1 MLQPLPHSSKCPP
14 PCHSHPGPYLCSS
27 GDSLGAIHLNPASCS
42 RSRAISRAHRAARVP
57 PELPR
62 GQNGAPHGDEHRAK
76 PAPDQHPCTQE
87 PCAPPPCPGRSGITR
102 LLSVLKAAL
111 TSALRSPHALTSAVP
126 NPKSRSG
133 RGRAGTEGPCWD
145 LGVGLFMPSRL
156 LAPTIGPLWR
166 APRRGQAAGPAGP
179 LPRGRGA
186 RAFPQMP
193 RRGAG
198 GHIASSACGSSRGGA
213 QVPPRPHALPLTGVT
228 EPMAGSGRL
237 SQTRPQKPERPTAGV
252 GYVTPSGRTQPITSA
267 PKTSPSARG
276 GDAGR
281 PGPVW
286 GRLLGWLRSAG
297 GSQGPRHVTAGPREP
312 LLLRMSAPLSLP
324 SDAQEAPWGPGGAQ
338 GR

>member
-1 MLQPLPHSSKCPP
+1 MGTSTVPSRHRTSTRAPKSPVPP
-14 PCHSHPGPYLCSS
+14 PAL
-27 GDSLGAIHLNPASCS
+27 
-42 RSRAISRAHRAARVP
+42 
-57 PELPR
+57 
-62 GQNGAPHGDEHRAK
+62 
-76 PAPDQHPCTQE
+76 
-87 PCAPPPCPGRSGITR
+87 GITR

-156 LAPTIGPLWR
+156 LALTIGPLWR

-213 QVPPRPHALPLTGVT
+213 QVPPHPHALPLTGVT

-252 GYVTPSGRTQPITSA
+252 GYVTPWGRTQPITSA